1 MLILFQICSY
11 NLVELYNGI
20 QYNNSYCASL
30 QDSEYEGPI
39 CSDFLVQIASLDVN
53 VTDQEIILRVGS
65 FVIQLALL
73 FFIRNRLG
81 RNLSYYKE
89 KNVTI
94 SDYSLLIKDFPKVPN
109 AQKKIKKVFEEFF
122 YTPIKIEEIIMIGDL
137 ELYYKLKYEK

>member
-1 MLILFQICSY
+1 MMRKAVKEGLARATSLALLEDRVALGKGELQIYGS
-11 NLVELYNGI
+11 
-20 QYNNSYCASL
+20 
-30 QDSEYEGPI
+30 
-39 CSDFLVQIASLDVN
+39 QIG
-53 VTDQEIILRVGS
+53 TDQEIILRVGS

-137 ELYYKLKYEK
+137 ELYYKLKNEK